1 MPSRSPIR
9 KILAPFVMVAA
20 ILYFLLDAIFLSFL
34 RPIFRALAKLGLFD
48 RITRAIESLGPY
60 TTLVLFVVPLAVLEP
75 AKPVGFYLIAEGH
88 YVHGVMVIAGAEL
101 LKIAIVERIYHIG
114 KPKLMTIPLFARIHD
129 FASGWLDWLKAMPA
143 WQATTRRF
151 RSILNWCRSMI
162 RSIARQIRL
171 ARR

>member
-1 MPSRSPIR
+1 MRSKSPVR

-20 ILYFLLDAIFLSFL
+20 ILYFLVDAIFLSLL
-34 RPIFRALAKLGLFD
+34 RPIFRMLARLGLLD
-48 RITRAIESLGPY
+48 KLTRAIESLGPY

-101 LKIAIVERIYHIG
+101 LKIAFVERIYHIG
-114 KPKLMTIPLFARIHD
+114 KPKLMTIPLFARVHD
-129 FASGWLDWLKAMPA
+129 FAAGWLGWLKAMPA
-143 WQATTRRF
+143 WQATTHLF
-151 RSILNWCRSMI
+151 RSILTWCRSMI
-162 RSIARQIRL
+162 RTIARQIRL